1 MMDTSLRDMLASR
14 GILDLVVRVRPGA
27 RLTRA
32 KGMMSDGA
40 WKIDVSAAPED
51 GAANE
56 CLRRFLAEEFGVPFA
71 CVTVVSGQTSRE
83 KRLRVTAPPR

>member
-1 MMDTSLRDMLASR
+1 MLHELRERLRRDGSV
-14 GILDLVVRVRPGA
+14 DLVVRVRPQA
-27 RLTRA
+27 QHTRF
-32 KGMMSDGA
+32 KGQRSDGV
-40 WKIDVSAAPED
+40 WKIDVAAAPED

-56 CLRRFLAEEFGVPFA
+56 SLRRFLAEEFGVSFA